1 MEGDMFRKLVKT
13 AEVEIED
20 RIYCVRYYEL
30 KTVRGVQRFSSEVT
44 LSPGDR
50 VILDDDSM
58 SSLESK
64 VLRLVPA
71 TIYSRELAARISV
84 AA

>member
-1 MEGDMFRKLVKT
+1 MFRKLVKT
-13 AEVEIED
+13 AEVEVEE
-20 RIYCVRYYEL
+20 RRYNVRYYEL
-30 KTVRGVQRFSSEVT
+30 KTIRGLRRFSSEV
-44 LSPGDR
+44 LLGPGDR
-50 VILDDDSM
+50 IILDDDSM

-71 TIYSRELAARISV
+71 TVYSRELAARISV

>member
-1 MEGDMFRKLVKT
+1 
-13 AEVEIED
+13 
-20 RIYCVRYYEL
+20 
-30 KTVRGVQRFSSEVT
+30 VT

-64 VLRLVPA
+64 CCDWCRA
-71 TIYSRELAARISV
+71 TNLQRELAARISV